1 MLTFIATFPHDWTV
15 GPLDNDN
22 NLLLNFTTFD
32 KENTTSAEPI
42 IINIMDDSFAESSES
57 LICNI
62 QTGVVDSV
70 QSDFPKQVTIQI
82 TDNEGKKG
90 GYLYRQC

>member
-1 MLTFIATFPHDWTV
+1 ME
-15 GPLDNDN
+15 PLDID

-32 KENTTSAEPI
+32 KVNTTSDKPI
-42 IINIMDDSFAESSES
+42 IISIIDDFKAESSES
-57 LICNI
+57 LICSI

-82 TDNEGKKG
+82 TDDEGKKG
-90 GYLYRQC
+90 CNLYRQC